1 MKVLERQKNKSGG
14 SPAAAGGK
22 GGAPAVQVR
31 RRGGGFWANL
41 KYDVKHNPYLC
52 LLCLP
57 AIIWFCVFAYSPLV
71 YLLAAFKK
79 YSPAKGLWG
88 SEWVQLENFKAFFG
102 SDAFFR
108 VTFNT
113 LFLNILF
120 IASSTI
126 VSVAIAIALS
136 EVGNRIF
143 KKITQSIV
151 ILPHFISWTV
161 IALLCEALLK
171 TQNGFI
177 NNFISSLGMDRINFY
192 QDAGVW
198 PALLVCLRIW
208 QGAGY
213 GSIVYLATIAGLDQD
228 MYEAAR
234 VDGATRGQCI
244 RYLTLPLLKTT
255 VIMLTIMSIGKI
267 FNGDFGMIYNLVG
280 SNSMLYR
287 TTDVID
293 TYTYRMLVEST
304 NIGQSAAVSF
314 YQSMMGFFIVMI
326 TNAITKKLDRDS
338 ALF

>member
-1 MKVLERQKNKSGG
+1 MKSGTKR
-14 SPAAAGGK
+14 SK
-22 GGAPAVQVR
+22 QK
-31 RRGGGFWANL
+31 RGGILAGL
-41 KYDVKHNPYLC
+41 LYDMKHNPYLC

-57 AIIWFCVFAYSPLV
+57 AIIWFCIFAYSPLV
-71 YLLAAFKK
+71 YLLTAFKR
-79 YSPAKGLWG
+79 YQATKGLWG
-88 SEWVQLENFKAFFG
+88 SEWVGLKNFEAFFG

-113 LFLNILF
+113 IFLNALF
-120 IASSTI
+120 IVVTMIFSI
-126 VSVAIAIALS
+126 LIAIALS
-136 EVGNRIF
+136 EVGNRLF
-143 KKITQSIV
+143 KKVTQSIV

-177 NNFISSLGMDRINFY
+177 NNILVSLGLEKINFY
-192 QDAGVW
+192 QNADVW
-198 PALLVCLRIW
+198 SALLTILRVW

-213 GSIVYLATIAGLDQD
+213 GSIVYLATIAGLDQE
-228 MYEAAR
+228 MFEAAR

-244 RYLTLPLLKTT
+244 RYLTLPLLKSTA
-255 VIMLTIMSIGKI
+255 IMLFIMNVGKI

-280 SNSMLYR
+280 TNSMLYR

-293 TYTYRMLVEST
+293 TYVYRMLMDST

-314 YQSMMGFFIVMI
+314 YQSVMGLIIVMG
-326 TNAITKKLDRDS
+326 TNALTKKLDPDS

>member
-1 MKVLERQKNKSGG
+1 MKQLEQQKKQNSGV
-14 SPAAAGGK
+14 SLQP
-22 GGAPAVQVR
+22 GGASQALAKRAR
-31 RRGGGFWANL
+31 RKNNGFWSNL
-41 KYDVKHNPYLC
+41 KYDITHNPFLC

-57 AIIWFCVFAYSPLV
+57 AIIWFCIFAYSPLV
-71 YLLAAFKK
+71 YLLAAFKR

-113 LFLNILF
+113 IFLNILF
-120 IASSTI
+120 IATQTI
-126 VSVAIAIALS
+126 ISIAIAIALS
-136 EVGNRIF
+136 EIGNRIF
-143 KKITQSIV
+143 KKVTQSIV

-161 IALLCEALLK
+161 IALLCEALLR

-177 NNFISSLGMDRINFY
+177 NNFISSIGLEKINFY
-192 QDAGVW
+192 QNADVW
-198 PALLVCLRIW
+198 PVLLVCLRIW

-234 VDGATRGQCI
+234 VDGATRSQCI
-244 RYLTLPLLKTT
+244 RYLTIPLLKTT

-280 SNSMLYR
+280 TNSMLYR

-314 YQSMMGFFIVMI
+314 YQSIMGFFIVMI
-326 TNAITKKLDRDS
+326 TNAVTKKLDPDS

>member
-1 MKVLERQKNKSGG
+1 MKQSTKNKS
-14 SPAAAGGK
+14 SASRQP
-22 GGAPAVQVR
+22 GGAGQALAKQPR
-31 RRGGGFWANL
+31 IRSNNFWSNL
-41 KYDVKHNPYLC
+41 TYDIKHNPFLC
-52 LLCLP
+52 LLCVP
-57 AIIWFCVFAYSPLV
+57 AIIWFCVFSYSPLV

-88 SEWVQLENFKAFFG
+88 SEWVALENFKAFFG

-120 IASSTI
+120 IATQTI
-126 VSVAIAIALS
+126 VSIAIAIALS
-136 EVGNRIF
+136 EIGNRIF
-143 KKITQSIV
+143 KKVTQSIV

-177 NNFISSLGMDRINFY
+177 NNLITSIGMEKINFY
-192 QDAGVW
+192 QNADVW
-198 PALLVCLRIW
+198 PVLLVCLRIW

-326 TNAITKKLDRDS
+326 TNAVTKKLDPDS

>member
-1 MKVLERQKNKSGG
+1 MKSATKQSKKKN
-14 SPAAAGGK
+14 
-22 GGAPAVQVR
+22 
-31 RRGGGFWANL
+31 GGGFLAGL
-41 KYDVKHNPYLC
+41 GYDMKHNPYLC

-57 AIIWFCVFAYSPLV
+57 AILWFCVFAYSPLV
-71 YLLAAFKK
+71 YLLTAFKK
-79 YSPAKGLWG
+79 YQPTQGLWG
-88 SEWVQLENFKAFFG
+88 SEWVGLKNFQAFFG
-102 SDAFFR
+102 SDAFLR

-113 LFLNILF
+113 IFLNALF
-120 IASSTI
+120 IVTSMA
-126 VSVAIAIALS
+126 VSIFIAIALS
-136 EVGNRIF
+136 EVGNKMF
-143 KKITQSIV
+143 KKVTQSVV

-177 NNFISSLGMDRINFY
+177 NNLLTSIGLEKINFY
-192 QDAGVW
+192 QDASVW
-198 PALLVCLRIW
+198 PALLVFLRIW

-213 GSIVYLATIAGLDQD
+213 GSIVYLATIAGLDQE
-228 MYEAAR
+228 MFEAAR

-255 VIMLTIMSIGKI
+255 AIMLFIMNIGKI

-280 SNSMLYR
+280 TNSMLYR

-293 TYTYRMLVEST
+293 TYVYRMLVEST

-314 YQSMMGFFIVMI
+314 YQSVMGFIIVMA
-326 TNAITKKLDRDS
+326 TNALTKKLDPDS

>member
-1 MKVLERQKNKSGG
+1 MKSATKQSKKKSDGFLKNL
-14 SPAAAGGK
+14 A
-22 GGAPAVQVR
+22 
-31 RRGGGFWANL
+31 
-41 KYDVKHNPYLC
+41 YDMKHNPYLC

-57 AIIWFCVFAYSPLV
+57 AILWFCIFAYSPLV
-71 YLLAAFKK
+71 YLLTAFKK
-79 YSPAKGLWG
+79 YQPTQGLWG
-88 SEWVQLENFKAFFG
+88 SEWVGLKNFQAFFG

-113 LFLNILF
+113 IFLNALF
-120 IASSTI
+120 IVTSMV
-126 VSVAIAIALS
+126 VSIFIAIALS
-136 EVGNRIF
+136 EVGNKLF
-143 KKITQSIV
+143 KKVTQSVV

-177 NNFISSLGMDRINFY
+177 NNILVSLGLEKINFY
-192 QDAGVW
+192 QDASVW
-198 PALLVCLRIW
+198 PALLVFLRIW

-213 GSIVYLATIAGLDQD
+213 GSIVYLATIAGLDQE
-228 MYEAAR
+228 MFEAAR

-255 VIMLTIMSIGKI
+255 AIMLFIMNIGKI

-280 SNSMLYR
+280 TNSMLYR

-293 TYTYRMLVEST
+293 TYVYRMLVEST

-314 YQSMMGFFIVMI
+314 YQSVMGFIIVMA
-326 TNAITKKLDRDS
+326 TNALTKKLDPDS